1 METIKI
7 ISHYFTFIV
16 FIVLIINILNEIAN
30 FYEEQEYSFTRYL
43 DIFKKFYLLDITNI
57 PLAIAIVLAFFI
69 KYWYIELLIGILM
82 IICLILK
89 RLYKYSSLKYDFRRI
104 VIYFVLVIVYSVLGT
119 LFSLVI
125 DFDSLNVLLLGV
137 ALSLPVGFVF
147 GILIDKLFN
156 KKNKKKDGI

>member
-16 FIVLIINILNEIAN
+16 FIVLIINILNEMAN

-43 DIFKKFYLLDITNI
+43 DIFKKFYFLDITNI

-89 RLYKYSSLKYDFRRI
+89 RLYKYSSLKYDFRRS

-137 ALSLPVGFVF
+137 VLSLPVGFVF